1 LWLCVGM
8 GSRGLSF
15 TALCAEL
22 LAARLGA
29 EPLPVE
35 FSLSRSLDANRVRRL
50 KPAAARP
57 TPAGD

>member
-1 LWLCVGM
+1 M

-15 TALCAEL
+15 SALCAEL

-35 FSLSRSLDANRVRRL
+35 FSLSRSLDVNRVRR
-50 KPAAARP
+50 KPSLHAE
-57 TPAGD
+57 D

>member
-1 LWLCVGM
+1 M

-15 TALCAEL
+15 SVLCAEL

-35 FSLSRSLDANRVRRL
+35 ASLARVLHALRA
-50 KPAAARP
+50 PQTAQIAD
-57 TPAGD
+57 GS